1 MCVCF
6 EWFKR
11 FREGHEDM
19 EDVPDSG
26 HCLLKIQD
34 QLRKFV
40 NWWPETEIVKEDQL
54 HINQEMIVTFFLKVC
69 ERGTFT

>member
-1 MCVCF
+1 
-6 EWFKR
+6 
-11 FREGHEDM
+11 M